1 MVNNLLKNINNRIA
15 IIMQNVNLICNVI
28 RKYDDTFSDTD
39 FLNISDK
46 IDDMIKTNGVYC
58 NYLRNTELKE
68 NEITFQI
75 MVYPNVTPT
84 IKVNLQSTRY
94 YFTSTESGT
103 TIVDNSSYNTTKT
116 FTLKGFNTLKVR
128 ENDEG
133 WKYTNITIK
142 SYQPINQLK
151 IQSNC
156 PIVAIK
162 SDLSDIDTLQ
172 NIPKNEIRVATMKN
186 ITNANCLFADN
197 QFLRKADVDLRNTE
211 DCYAC
216 FRNCSNL
223 TVLKDLDLTNCTN
236 CEDMFNGCNNLKIIT
251 FSNECTSIPNGLDL
265 SMTSLNLD
273 TLMDMIDTLPNL
285 TETVDIYV
293 PVGINVSSAIKELAK
308 ARGYNIIQK

>member
-28 RKYDDTFSDTD
+28 RKYDDTFEDTD

-46 IDDMIKTNGVYC
+46 IDDVIKTNGVYC
-58 NYLRNTELKE
+58 NYLRNTKLKE
-68 NEITFQI
+68 NEITLQI

-142 SYQPINQLK
+142 SDKPINQLK
-151 IQSNC
+151 IKSNC
-156 PIVAIK
+156 PIVAIQ
-162 SDLSDIDTLQ
+162 SDLSNIDTLQ
-172 NIPKNEIRVATMKN
+172 NIPKNEIRVATLQNVK
-186 ITNANCLFADN
+186 NANSLFADC
-197 QFLRKADVDLRNTE
+197 QFLKKANVDLSQAE
-211 DCYAC
+211 DCSSC
-216 FRNCSNL
+216 FKNCGL
-223 TVLKDLDLTNCTN
+223 VIIRDLDLTNCTN
-236 CEDMFNGCNNLKIIT
+236 CEDMFEGCNKLQIIT
-251 FSNECTSIPNGLDL
+251 FSNECTRIPHGLDL
-265 SMTSLNLD
+265 SQTAMNLEG
-273 TLMDMIDTLPNL
+273 LMDMIDTLPKL
-285 TETVDIYV
+285 DETIDIYV
-293 PVGINVSSAIKELAK
+293 PISINVSTAIKELAK
-308 ARGYNIIQK
+308 GKGYNIIQK